1 VSKPKIIRVA
11 DVMKREFDRVDGIT
25 TVATALS
32 GMRHI
37 NTGLLLVNK
46 RSADDEYGMVMLADI
61 AKKVLARDRSPE
73 RVNIYE
79 IMTKPVIGVTP
90 GMDIRYCARLFDNFG
105 LSHAPVVD
113 NGEVV
118 GVVSYNDMIINGV
131 LREWLLA
138 AEAT

>member
-32 GMRHI
+32 AMRHI

-79 IMTKPVIGVTP
+79 IMTKPVIGVAP
-90 GMDIRYCARLFDNFG
+90 GMDIRYCARLFDNYG
-105 LSHAPVVD
+105 LSHAPVVEH
-113 NGEVV
+113 GEVV

-131 LREWLLA
+131 LKEWLIA
-138 AEAT
+138 ADQP

>member
-25 TVATALS
+25 TVAAALS
-32 GMRHI
+32 AMRHI
-37 NTGLLLVNK
+37 NTGVLLVNK

-79 IMTKPVIGVTP
+79 IMTKPVIGVAP

>member
-37 NTGLLLVNK
+37 STGVLLVNK

-131 LREWLLA
+131 LKEWLLA

>member
-1 VSKPKIIRVA
+1 VSKPKIIHVA

-37 NTGLLLVNK
+37 STGVLLVNK

-131 LREWLLA
+131 LKEWLLA